1 MKNRMKKNSTLKN
14 IIRILFMIFI
24 FVSIT
29 ACGNKKTEKKA
40 DMPETTLS
48 DAEKT
53 TENETT
59 SKNNTSPENN
69 VSEIISSENSET
81 ENIVSENT
89 MPENT
94 ESETSSEQNLNSQ
107 PYTGNVI
114 SNSGEGYTVVIDAGH
129 QLHGNNE
136 KEPVGPGAS
145 EMKAKVSSGT
155 AGCVSGLAEYE
166 LNLSV
171 ALKLQRVLE
180 DRGYNVIM
188 VRTTNDVNISNSE
201 RAGIANNAN
210 ADAFVRIHADG
221 SDNSSV
227 NGMMTICQ
235 TSSNPYNSNMYEASR
250 KLSYCIL
257 DGMTNAT
264 GAKKRHVWETDTMS
278 GINWAAVPCTIIEM
292 GYMSNP
298 EEDALMATEDYQN
311 KIAAGIADGLDN
323 YFS

>member
-1 MKNRMKKNSTLKN
+1 MKRNSILKN
-14 IIRILFMIFI
+14 IISILFVIAV

-29 ACGNKKTEKKA
+29 ACGNKKTDKEA

-48 DAEKT
+48 DADKT
-53 TENETT
+53 TEKETT
-59 SKNNTSPENN
+59 TKDITSSENTT
-69 VSEIISSENSET
+69 SENSET
-81 ENIVSENT
+81 ENIVYENT
-89 MPENT
+89 TPEST
-94 ESETSSEQNLNSQ
+94 ESVTASEQNLNSQ

-114 SNSGEGYTVVIDAGH
+114 SNKGEGYTVVIDAGH

-155 AGCVSGLAEYE
+155 SGCVSGLAEYE

-171 ALKLQRVLE
+171 ALKLQGILE

-264 GAKKRHVWETDTMS
+264 GARKRHVWETDTMS

-298 EEDALMATEDYQN
+298 EEDALMATDNYQN
-311 KIAAGIADGLDN
+311 KIAAGIADGLDTF
-323 YFS
+323 FS